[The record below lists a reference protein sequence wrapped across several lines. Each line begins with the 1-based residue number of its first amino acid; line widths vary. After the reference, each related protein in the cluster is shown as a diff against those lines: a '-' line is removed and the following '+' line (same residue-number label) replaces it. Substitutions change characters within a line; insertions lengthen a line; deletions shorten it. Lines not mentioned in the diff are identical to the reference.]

1 MDPKQGEETWASSLV
16 VVVLLALLLPPILG
30 VLARNGTGGLEPFIA
45 GAVLVPPLLLGYLR
59 GPRGAAAGALCG
71 VLSGIAS
78 FALAG
83 GTLFTDPLGWIL
95 SLGLLVLV
103 LGMLGQ
109 RFRADLRRAETMAL
123 TDNLTRLP
131 NQRHAHIFLERQFA
145 AAERGSGLVIVLF
158 DLDHF
163 KQFNDELGHAAGDLA
178 LRSFAE
184 VVSENTRKM
193 NLSARVGGEE
203 FLSILSDSSIPGA
216 LTFSERVRRSL
227 KTVQFSGKPL
237 SVSVG
242 VAAYHPAMKTA
253 EDLLAAADNALYQ
266 AKRDGRDCIRV
277 FGGSSGMDSP
287 DRAHTQIR
295 SIEELNR
302 PAPRDV
308 LNALVI
314 QPAGDRRDDLIEVL
328 EEEGFVAHTSE
339 TRSEGLAL
347 ASERPDLAVIDLQ
360 LVDQGGPA
368 ACVALKA
375 RWPGLPILALMET
388 IDERTIQSA
397 VTASATR
404 YLEQPLSTIGLRAT
418 IRDLM
423 DTPIPPRQ
431 TLPAEEWDDRKDLL
445 IDLADRVEVQEEFSA
460 GHGLRV
466 QRMSEIVGEYMAQEG
481 FEVDQ
486 AALSLGARIHDV
498 GRVSVGSTLL
508 NKVLPLTPDEHR
520 RIHLHPIVG
529 SQVTEALLA
538 PCRAQEV
545 VRWHT
550 EHWDGRGYPDGLA
563 GSSIPIEARIVR
575 VVEALD
581 AMTAYRR
588 YRPPLTFAEAL
599 EELEQRSGTQF
610 DPDVVRAVEALAEPL
625 EAVLAELRE
634 VAAESDAIAARR

>member
-1 MDPKQGEETWASSLV
+1 
-16 VVVLLALLLPPILG
+16 LG
-30 VLARNGTGGLEPFIA
+30 
-45 GAVLVPPLLLGYLR
+45 
-59 GPRGAAAGALCG
+59 
-71 VLSGIAS
+71 
-78 FALAG
+78 G
-83 GTLFTDPLGWIL
+83 GTLFTDPLGWML

-103 LGMLGQ
+103 LGILGQ
-109 RFRADLRRAETMAL
+109 RFRADLSRAETMAL

-131 NQRHAHIFLERQFA
+131 NQRHANTFFERQFA
-145 AAERGSGLVIVLF
+145 AAERGSGLVVVLF

-184 VVSENTRKM
+184 VLAENTRKM

-203 FLSILSDSSIPGA
+203 FLCILSSSSIPGA

-237 SVSVG
+237 TVSVG
-242 VAAYHPAMKTA
+242 VAAYHPAMKTSQ
-253 EDLLAAADNALYQ
+253 DLMAAADNALYQ

-287 DRAHTQIR
+287 DPADTPIR
-295 SIEELNR
+295 PTDEAVP
-302 PAPRDV
+302 PAPRSA
-308 LNALVI
+308 LSALVI
-314 QPAGDRRDDLIEVL
+314 QPAGDRRDELIEVL
-328 EEEGFVAHTSE
+328 DEEGFLVRTSE

-347 ASERPDLAVIDLQ
+347 ASERPDLAVVDLQ
-360 LVDQGGPA
+360 LVDRGGPS
-368 ACVALKA
+368 ACLALQA
-375 RWPGLPILALMET
+375 RWPGIPILALMET
-388 IDERTIQSA
+388 IDERTVHGA
-397 VTASATR
+397 VTAAATR
-404 YLEQPLSTIGLRAT
+404 YLGQPVSRVGLRAT

-423 DTPIPPRQ
+423 GASIA
-431 TLPAEEWDDRKDLL
+431 LPEPLMEEEWEDRKSLL
-445 IDLADRVEVQEEFSA
+445 VDLADRVEAQEEFSA
-460 GHGLRV
+460 GHGRRV
-466 QRMSEIVGEYMAQEG
+466 QRMSELVGEYMAKKG

-486 AALSLGARIHDV
+486 AGLSLGARLHDV

-520 RIHLHPIVG
+520 RIHRHPVVG
-529 SQVTEALLA
+529 SQVTEALLSR
-538 PCRAQEV
+538 CRAQEV

-588 YRPPLTFAEAL
+588 YRPPLTFAKAL
-599 EELEQRSGTQF
+599 EELDQRSGTQF
-610 DPDVVRAVEALAEPL
+610 DPEVVEAVGRLAESL
-625 EAVLAELRE
+625 EAVLAELRKVE
-634 VAAESDAIAARR
+634 PESRAIAARR